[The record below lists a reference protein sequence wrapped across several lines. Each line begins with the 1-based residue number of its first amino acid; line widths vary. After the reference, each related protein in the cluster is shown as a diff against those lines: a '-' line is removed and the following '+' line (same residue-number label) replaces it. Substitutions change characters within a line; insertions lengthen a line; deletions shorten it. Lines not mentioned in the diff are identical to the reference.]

1 MRPKEPRKVVR
12 TLWSIKHSQRIAAF
26 PVAPMRRFT
35 MVQPS
40 VLHPLSVGPT
50 SHHAHH
56 THHTRGSDV
65 DENRAVFA
73 RWATLLPQVSSVL

>member
-1 MRPKEPRKVVR
+1 
-12 TLWSIKHSQRIAAF
+12 
-26 PVAPMRRFT
+26 